1 MGRGTR
7 KAVLLTDAHALRDGQ
22 NPSNPTCCRWILCVI
37 TLSGGGGVGL
47 CAANLVLEAVRG
59 AGCCK
64 ERGGMGEGCA
74 GWVSVSGCPRRGE
87 V

>member
-37 TLSGGGGVGL
+37 TLSGGGGLVCVQLTWSWKL
-47 CAANLVLEAVRG
+47 CAVQDAAKSVEG
-59 AGCCK
+59 W
-64 ERGGMGEGCA
+64 ERDVQGG
-74 GWVSVSGCPRRGE
+74 
-87 V
+87 